1 MNIVLEHRDGAMV
14 VRIAGK
20 ATVHSADE
28 MKAALIEALSAT
40 GEVMLELSGVTEVDA
55 AFIQLLCAAQKS
67 AAAANKVFHLG
78 GGVPE
83 RVTRTFAEAGFP
95 FALLIKTSEVL
106 ETSEVTGNY
115 IRTRR

>member
-14 VRIAGK
+14 VRVAGK

-55 AFIQLLCAAQKS
+55 AFIRS
-67 AAAANKVFHLG
+67 E
-78 GGVPE
+78 E
-83 RVTRTFAEAGFP
+83 RRVGKECRSRWSP
-95 FALLIKTSEVL
+95 
-106 ETSEVTGNY
+106 Y
-115 IRTRR
+115 H